1 MTVQISEKE
10 LKSAAADVGIDLIGV
25 VPEHRL
31 EPMEI
36 ARLRTWQES
45 GFAGEMNYLLRDP
58 EERGDPSRFVPG
70 VSTLLIFAI
79 PYRALPKKSL
89 PTGYGRVAR
98 YALGKDYHRTIKK
111 RLQKLKTHISGTED
125 SVWRP
130 VSDSFPILE
139 RAYAQ
144 KAGLGFI
151 GKNTMLIRNTMGSF
165 FFLGEVL
172 TDITIA
178 PRTSHLRVVRENC
191 GTCTRCIRECPTGA
205 FPSPHVLDARK
216 CISYLTIEKR
226 TPFSEPESDAL
237 GEWLFGCDICQE
249 VCPFNHIRLKGDT
262 ESVWDAF
269 EGTEDVLE
277 IAPLF
282 SLQTEDQFKEHF
294 KGRAIL
300 RAGREGLLRN
310 ALAVLK
316 NTSAE
321 STFAAIGDL
330 ALSDESPLIRNQAQY
345 VARFFREL

>member
-10 LKSAAADVGIDLIGV
+10 LKSAAAEVGIDLIGV

-31 EPMEI
+31 EPIEI
-36 ARLRTWQES
+36 ARLRHWQES

-58 EERGDPSRFVPG
+58 EERGDPTRFIPG
-70 VSTLLIFAI
+70 VTTILIFAI
-79 PYRALPKKSL
+79 PYRALPKKPL

-98 YALGKDYHRTIKK
+98 YALGKDYHRAIKK
-111 RLQKLKTHISGTED
+111 RLQKLKSHISGTD
-125 SVWRP
+125 GAIWRP

-144 KAGLGFI
+144 KSGLGFI
-151 GKNTMLIRNTMGSF
+151 GKNTMLIRNTTGSF

-172 TDITIA
+172 TDIIIG
-178 PRTSHLRVVRENC
+178 PSTSHLQVVRENC
-191 GTCTRCIRECPTGA
+191 GTCDRCIRECPTGA
-205 FPSPHVLDARK
+205 FPTPYTLDARR

-226 TPFSEPESDAL
+226 TQFSESESDAV

-249 VCPFNHIRLKGDT
+249 VCPFNHTRLKRDT

-277 IAPLF
+277 ITPLF

-294 KGRAIL
+294 QGRAIL

-345 VARFFREL
+345 VARFFKYL